1 MPQKRLTMRK
11 FKRVLYLHSSGL
23 NQRDIARSCLISQST
38 VSQYLTDAEAAG
50 LQWPLPEDWDDGQ
63 IERKLNPHRPASA
76 VWRKHDEPDWPAIH
90 RELQTHNNLTL
101 QLVWEEY
108 RITCPEGYG
117 YSRFCDLYRQWLGKR
132 DLVLRQEHR
141 AGEKMFVDYA
151 GDTIPIHDPATGAV
165 KRAAIFVSVL
175 GASSYT
181 YAEATAGQDLASWI
195 GSHIRAFEFYGG
207 VARLTV
213 PDNLKSGVTKHCY
226 YEPELNR
233 TYAKMGEHYGTAILP
248 ARPYRP
254 RDKAKVEAGVQVVQ
268 RWIVAA
274 LRKRKFFSLAE
285 LNPAIA
291 ELLTKLN
298 QRPFRK
304 RDGSRASLFAQL
316 DRPALQP
323 LPATRYEFGEWK
335 VARVNLDYHVE
346 VHGHFYSV
354 PHALAHSQVDVH
366 ATAATIEI
374 FHRGVRVTS
383 HARSQ
388 EAAKATTILE
398 HMPKAHQ
405 KHASQTPSRLIEEAG
420 LTGPTTAA
428 LVEAILAAKR
438 HPEIGYRAC
447 LGILRLARQYPA
459 ERMEAAAARALRAR
473 AYSFQ
478 SLESI
483 LKNNLDR
490 IPLPSPSPA
499 ALQAAVDHENIRG
512 ADYYSSPADPEPPTI
527 P

>member
-1 MPQKRLTMRK
+1 M
-11 FKRVLYLHSSGL
+11 
-23 NQRDIARSCLISQST
+23 
-38 VSQYLTDAEAAG
+38 AEAETAD
-50 LQWPLPEDWDDGQ
+50 LRWPLPEDWDDGQ
-63 IERKLNPHRPASA
+63 IERKRNPHRPASA

-101 QLVWEEY
+101 QLVWVEY

-141 AGEKMFVDYA
+141 D

-175 GASSYT
+175 GTSSYT

-213 PDNLKSGVTKHCY
+213 PDNLKSGVTKPCY

-346 VHGHFYSV
+346 VYRHFYSV
-354 PHALAHSQVDVH
+354 PHALAHSQVEVH
-366 ATAATIEI
+366 ATATTIEI
-374 FHRGVRVTS
+374 FHRGVRVPS
-383 HARSQ
+383 HVRSQ
-388 EAAKATTILE
+388 EAAKATTIIE

-405 KHASQTPSRLIEEAG
+405 KHASQTPSRLINEAG

-428 LVEAILAAKR
+428 LVDAILAAKR

-459 ERMEAAAARALRAR
+459 ERMEAAAARALGTR

-490 IPLPSPSPA
+490 IPLPSPSTA

-512 ADYYSSPADPEPPTI
+512 ADYYSSPADPEPPAI